1 MTPEKN
7 ETIKNKLANIN
18 TWVNTIKTH
27 VLLDSKHGVDMTPF
41 NHIDKLTDEIEKILD
56 DEIVE

>member
-1 MTPEKN
+1 MNKN
-7 ETIKNKLANIN
+7 EAIKSKLANIN

-41 NHIDKLTDEIEKILD
+41 NHIDTLINDIEKILD

>member
-1 MTPEKN
+1 LNKN
-7 ETIKNKLANIN
+7 EAIKSKLSNIN

-27 VLLDSKHGVDMTPF
+27 VLLYSKYGTDMTPF

-56 DEIVE
+56 DESNIS